1 MATLRSTGAHA
12 PGKSYPHSIQIE
24 PPRLIGGLVQYPLV
38 SAPTQITILQ
48 IVDDTGSATIGDII
62 GVLPDHPDPVS
73 AVLVMVELK
82 ILVIEGRMVLDA
94 NSIVRRAD
102 PEPDPENQGGTPWS
116 PSGGPD
122 SGSVASY
129 FSNIGAASN
138 PAVPDGPERLAVNP
152 FSPNVIIGAGVTH
165 RAFARMP
172 ELRRPGVYMLMN
184 ATEVYVGTGA
194 DVGLRVA
201 SGQQPIGNI
210 ETIVVITDAHGNL
223 SEDDAKAAERML
235 WSRVA
240 GARERVLVN
249 GTPDGAS
256 IDVQRLSELEAMLGA
271 SCLALRHAGLMF
283 TAGSARGVLAG
294 PRQEPG
300 RAAPLR
306 PFNDIP
312 SGEVLELNFGTG
324 MVALAS
330 RQSDTRWLLLQ
341 GSDVRIDT
349 VASANASTRFLR
361 AAWQHA
367 GLLDVA
373 PDGRS
378 LTTTRDLVFR
388 SGSAVAQFCAGSKGR
403 TLESWKSIAPDGGY
417 DPDTVALVAG

>member
-1 MATLRSTGAHA
+1 
-12 PGKSYPHSIQIE
+12 
-24 PPRLIGGLVQYPLV
+24 
-38 SAPTQITILQ
+38 
-48 IVDDTGSATIGDII
+48 
-62 GVLPDHPDPVS
+62 
-73 AVLVMVELK
+73 MVELK
-82 ILVIEGRMVLDA
+82 ILVIEGRTVLDA
-94 NSIVRRAD
+94 NSIVRRAE
-102 PEPDPENQGGTPWS
+102 PEPDPEDQGSTPWS

-122 SGSVASY
+122 SGSVASD
-129 FSNIGAASN
+129 FFKIGAASN
-138 PAVPDGPERLAVNP
+138 PAVPDGLERLVVTP
-152 FSPNVIIGAGVTH
+152 FSPNVVVGPGVSR

-184 ATEVYVGTGA
+184 VTEVYVGTGA

-201 SGQQPIGNI
+201 SGQQPIGDI
-210 ETIVVITDAHGNL
+210 DTIVIITDANDNL
-223 SEDDAKAAERML
+223 SEDEARTAERLL

-249 GTPDGAS
+249 GIPDGAS
-256 IDVQRLSELEAMLGA
+256 VDVQRLSELEAMLGA
-271 SCLALRHAGLMF
+271 ACLSLRHADVLF
-283 TAGSARGVLAG
+283 TAGSARFVLAD

-300 RAAPLR
+300 RVAPLR
-306 PFNDIP
+306 PFNCVPD
-312 SGEVLELNFGTG
+312 GEVLELTFGNG
-324 MVALAS
+324 MVALAA
-330 RQSDTRWLLLQ
+330 RQSATRWLLLQ

-349 VASANASTRFLR
+349 VASANASTRFPR

-373 PDGRS
+373 PGGRS

-417 DPDTVALVAG
+417 DPDTAALVAG